1 MQKFLFWLK
10 KKCFN
15 RAIEECGLSHLSRGF
30 FASSQVRIIILV
42 NDTSFL
48 FGVALCWTLLLLLF
62 FGSWI
67 FWVEVEL
74 QQRLLNRWDLTLLL
88 RKWLLLQQQVS
99 LLALH
104 LRAEG
109 SSDSTRLCLDI
120 FQMCIGH
127 FLLCTLHKLMIG
139 TENSYSRDSSRS
151 NLESWSYNRYRASD
165 KICPLLLMIPS
176 QKIERSEI
184 FDLVISTPANLQKIV
199 VIPTHGKSTKNS
211 SIFRH
216 IY

>member
-1 MQKFLFWLK
+1 M
-10 KKCFN
+10 
-15 RAIEECGLSHLSRGF
+15 
-30 FASSQVRIIILV
+30 

-99 LLALH
+99 LLELH

-139 TENSYSRDSSRS
+139 TQCLIQIQSGILRGSTTHPT
-151 NLESWSYNRYRASD
+151 RYRAPD
-165 KICPLLLMIPS
+165 KICPPLLMRSQICFFLFLSLVPS
-176 QKIERSEI
+176 HWVVSAMCTLGY
-184 FDLVISTPANLQKIV
+184 LVF
-199 VIPTHGKSTKNS
+199 
-211 SIFRH
+211 FRVPLGRLGVLFVL
-216 IY
+216 